1 MSFLVL
7 FSLFAKKEITI
18 TSQGEMTPT
27 KVIASVQSTSDHTIV
42 VNNLKNNKFIKK
54 GDVIIQYS
62 KTMENSQKK
71 ALEKRLATL
80 NKQKNGLQILRTSLE
95 QETNLFKGEDEFG
108 YSDTF
113 NHFFKQS
120 QDIITG
126 IAKKKC

>member
-1 MSFLVL
+1 MNPNLFKSAEFYHRRHRNFATFLIFPSVLLVSFLVL

-71 ALEKRLATL
+71 ALEK
-80 NKQKNGLQILRTSLE
+80 
-95 QETNLFKGEDEFG
+95 
-108 YSDTF
+108 
-113 NHFFKQS
+113 
-120 QDIITG
+120 
-126 IAKKKC
+126 